1 MKPLE
6 HSVSDRLSP
15 EAARIMREEIH
26 LCSGHEIFFI
36 GRTQEGV
43 VVEAEPIARGNSEA
57 VPAVAE
63 TAGPGDVLIHNHP
76 TGILVPSE
84 ADIAV
89 ASRYGGLGIGFYI
102 IDNDVSRLYP
112 VVEPRSSESAPEP
125 LDPSRISHLL
135 GPEGPL
141 AEVHPTY
148 EPRESQCRMA
158 ADITAV
164 LEGGGV
170 GVLEAGTGTGKSL
183 AYLIPSVLWSLRGK
197 RRVVVST
204 RTINLQEQHLE
215 QDLPLVRKM
224 LGEDFRAVIVKG
236 RGNYLC
242 LRKRDMLDTDS
253 GEVLLEFDDVQ
264 EMRELLHWSRNTSDG
279 SLSDLPF
286 VPGDSNWELLRA
298 ESDSCLR
305 ARCLHFSACF
315 FYRARVEAA
324 SAQILLANHHIL
336 FADLALRV
344 GGHEAA
350 AIMPRYDAVILD
362 EAHNVEDVALSY
374 FDASVGRYGLLGQ
387 FGRLVSRRRSERGL
401 IPFLLKRIPALK
413 GLKGDRGTEILTL
426 ATDVQAGIGA
436 GRNRLDKLF
445 EDLAFSFSSWLGR
458 GETGGDNRWR
468 VPPERREEGQWQDIG
483 ALLTEMSG
491 LIGDTAAPLRRITR
505 RLKDL
510 VEDGFEELAGL
521 WSDIGA
527 VVNRLDGA
535 VDLLNRVRRGEE
547 EGEVFWVEVR
557 RRRGRS
563 VVNLHLTPLEASEIL
578 RNTLF
583 DAVGKVVMTSAT
595 LTVGGSFQ
603 FLRERLGLD
612 QIPGMEV
619 IEEIYASPFD
629 LSDQMRLAILNDLP
643 EPGTDGFVRGMTNA
657 VKGIV
662 RASEGGA
669 LLLFTSYRTL
679 DAVFEQCAEDLAAE
693 ALPLAR
699 QGDAPRTALLERFRT
714 ESNLTLFA
722 TDSFWEG
729 VDVVGDSL
737 RCVAIARL
745 PFPVPTDPLVEARGE
760 SLLRQ
765 GRDPFMEDSVPRAVI
780 RLRQGVGR
788 LIRHREDRG
797 YAIIC
802 DTRILKRAYGRIF
815 LASFPEE
822 CLEWGSTEKIAA
834 NMKRFLEN
842 N

>member
-1 MKPLE
+1 M
-6 HSVSDRLSP
+6 
-15 EAARIMREEIH
+15 
-26 LCSGHEIFFI
+26 
-36 GRTQEGV
+36 
-43 VVEAEPIARGNSEA
+43 
-57 VPAVAE
+57 
-63 TAGPGDVLIHNHP
+63 
-76 TGILVPSE
+76 
-84 ADIAV
+84 
-89 ASRYGGLGIGFYI
+89 
-102 IDNDVSRLYP
+102 
-112 VVEPRSSESAPEP
+112 
-125 LDPSRISHLL
+125 
-135 GPEGPL
+135 
-141 AEVHPTY
+141 
-148 EPRESQCRMA
+148 
-158 ADITAV
+158 
-164 LEGGGV
+164 
-170 GVLEAGTGTGKSL
+170 
-183 AYLIPSVLWSLRGK
+183 
-197 RRVVVST
+197 
-204 RTINLQEQHLE
+204 
-215 QDLPLVRKM
+215 
-224 LGEDFRAVIVKG
+224 
-236 RGNYLC
+236 
-242 LRKRDMLDTDS
+242 
-253 GEVLLEFDDVQ
+253 
-264 EMRELLHWSRNTSDG
+264 
-279 SLSDLPF
+279 
-286 VPGDSNWELLRA
+286 
-298 ESDSCLR
+298 
-305 ARCLHFSACF
+305 
-315 FYRARVEAA
+315 
-324 SAQILLANHHIL
+324 
-336 FADLALRV
+336 
-344 GGHEAA
+344 
-350 AIMPRYDAVILD
+350 
-362 EAHNVEDVALSY
+362 
-374 FDASVGRYGLLGQ
+374 
-387 FGRLVSRRRSERGL
+387 
-401 IPFLLKRIPALK
+401 
-413 GLKGDRGTEILTL
+413 
-426 ATDVQAGIGA
+426 
-436 GRNRLDKLF
+436 
-445 EDLAFSFSSWLGR
+445 
-458 GETGGDNRWR
+458 
-468 VPPERREEGQWQDIG
+468 
-483 ALLTEMSG
+483 
-491 LIGDTAAPLRRITR
+491 
-505 RLKDL
+505 
-510 VEDGFEELAGL
+510 
-521 WSDIGA
+521 
-527 VVNRLDGA
+527 
-535 VDLLNRVRRGEE
+535 
-547 EGEVFWVEVR
+547 
-557 RRRGRS
+557 
-563 VVNLHLTPLEASEIL
+563 VNLHLTPLEASEIL